1 MGIMKR
7 KTRESKK
14 ASWHRLPMMV
24 GMAMVMTIGVLYLAG
39 ACFAAEPAAKQAG
52 KAPSEAA
59 PAGKAAPTAVAKDAA
74 KPAEKPAENFDSA
87 PIVNPQADKLL
98 REMGEY
104 LKNAQQYSF
113 QAEITFDDV
122 LPSGQKI
129 QFGATEDLAVRRPN
143 GAYIEYRGDLGF
155 KRFWYNGESVT
166 LYDPDDNVYASEKVP
181 AKIDEAMD
189 GLMKEF
195 GFSPP
200 LVDLLYPDPY
210 KLLIGKAQF
219 GIYVGMSM
227 IDGQRCHHLAFVDKY
242 IDWQIWIEDGKQ
254 VVPRK
259 ILITYKTIPGAPQ
272 FTAVLSDWD
281 FATRLPD
288 TLFTASVPADAE
300 KIQFVKLSESMQKK

>member
-1 MGIMKR
+1 MKR
-7 KTRESKK
+7 KTGVNR
-14 ASWHRLPMMV
+14 AALWYRLPIMV
-24 GMAMVMTIGVLYLAG
+24 GMALVFVLAML
-39 ACFAAEPAAKQAG
+39 CTNVVNAAEALPAKQAG
-52 KAPSEAA
+52 KALSEAA
-59 PAGKAAPTAVAKDAA
+59 PVGKAPGKPVD
-74 KPAEKPAENFDSA
+74 KPAEEPYAA
-87 PIVNPQADKLL
+87 PIVNPQVDKLL

-189 GLMKEF
+189 RLMKEF

-227 IDGQRCHHLAFVDKY
+227 VDGQRSHHLAFVDKY

-288 TLFTASVPADAE
+288 TLFTAGLPADAE

>member
-1 MGIMKR
+1 MKR
-7 KTRESKK
+7 KTSANRT
-14 ASWHRLPMMV
+14 ALWYRLSIII
-24 GMAMVMTIGVLYLAG
+24 GMALVMTIGVLYLDG
-39 ACFAAEPAAKQAG
+39 VGFAAAPAAKQTG
-52 KAPSEAA
+52 KAPSEGA

-74 KPAEKPAENFDSA
+74 NPAEKPAVKPDAA
-87 PIVNPQADKLL
+87 PVVNPLAQKLL

-104 LKNAQQYSF
+104 LKNAQQFSF

-129 QFGATEDLAVRRPN
+129 QFGAVEDLAVRRPN
-143 GAYIEYRGDLGF
+143 GAYIEYRGELGF
-155 KRFWYNGESVT
+155 KRFWYNGESITV
-166 LYDPDDNVYASEKVP
+166 YDPDQNVYASERVP

-189 GLMKEF
+189 RVMEEF

-200 LVDLLYPDPY
+200 LVDLLYPDSY
-210 KLLIGKAQF
+210 ELLIGKVQF

-227 IDGQRCHHLAFVDKY
+227 VDGQRCHHLGFVDKY

-259 ILITYKTIPGAPQ
+259 VLITYKTIPGAPQ
-272 FTAVLSDWD
+272 FTAILSDWD

-288 TLFTASVPADAE
+288 TLFTAGVPADAE